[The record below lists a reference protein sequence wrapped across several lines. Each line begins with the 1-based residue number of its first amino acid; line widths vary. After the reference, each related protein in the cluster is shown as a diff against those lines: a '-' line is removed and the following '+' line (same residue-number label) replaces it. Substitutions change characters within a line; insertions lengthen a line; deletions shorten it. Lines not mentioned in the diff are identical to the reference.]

1 MIFPSDQ
8 VKTQASC
15 GRHRAVPVVTGR
27 WRIKSS
33 IRKTE
38 DFYKCNRT
46 SIFVAKIYNCVILN
60 ISVPSVYKLHF
71 ITYLVLQSDHHHH
84 RAGGRGRAWAGYRA
98 TGRGRGN
105 PRLQSGTARAG
116 GRGAPG
122 EEKTRVRSTT

>member
-71 ITYLVLQSDHHHH
+71 TTYLVLQSDHHHH
-84 RAGGRGRAWAGYRA
+84 RAGGRGR
-98 TGRGRGN
+98 GN
-105 PRLQSGTARAG
+105 PRLQSGTARPG
-116 GRGAPG
+116 VRGAPG
-122 EEKTRVRSTT
+122 EEKTCVRSTA